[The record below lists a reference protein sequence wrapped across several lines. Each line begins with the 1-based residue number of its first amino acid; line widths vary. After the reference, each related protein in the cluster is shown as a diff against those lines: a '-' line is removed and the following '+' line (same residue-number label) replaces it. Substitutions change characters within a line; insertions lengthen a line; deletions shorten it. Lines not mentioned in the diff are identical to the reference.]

1 MINMQI
7 IMELN
12 TRIYLKD
19 NNNFN
24 LMRMTLNKKIK
35 DDKYRK

>member
-19 NNNFN
+19 NNNFKFN
-24 LMRMTLNKKIK
+24 AY
-35 DDKYRK
+35 DFE